1 MGSNR
6 AGQQSVSRRDVL
18 GLALGLPLVGCG
30 SSSELAS
37 SGSAGQGS
45 GGLAGAGAGASGG
58 GGSGPGGA
66 SSGGSAGFGAAGSGG
81 IGGQGEC
88 ATPDACGVTEDN
100 IEGPYYKLGSP
111 MSPGAIANLRSGV
124 AGDWLQVS
132 GVVYAADCVTPL
144 GGAIVDV
151 WQADSNGVYDNTG
164 FTLRARMRT
173 EACGRYRFDT
183 VLPGNYDTRPRHIH
197 YKVSHADGQALTTQ
211 LYFEGQEF
219 NDTDPYIRDSLTKPL
234 DPVAS
239 DDGATLWVCRFDIVL
254 A

>member
-1 MGSNR
+1 MVSNR
-6 AGQQSVSRRDVL
+6 SGQQSVSRRNVL
-18 GLALGLPLVGCG
+18 GLALGLPLVGC
-30 SSSELAS
+30 SSSTNVDS

-45 GGLAGAGAGASGG
+45 GGLGGAGAGASGG
-58 GGSGPGGA
+58 GGGLAGGSG
-66 SSGGSAGFGAAGSGG
+66 GGSAGFGAAGSGG

-88 ATPDACGVTEDN
+88 ATPDACAVTEDN

-124 AGDWLQVS
+124 SGEWLQVS

-144 GGAIVDV
+144 GGAVVDV
-151 WQADSNGVYDNTG
+151 WQADANGAYDNSG

-183 VLPGNYDTRPRHIH
+183 ILPGNYDTRPRHIH
-197 YKVSHADGQALTTQ
+197 YKVSHPDGTALTTQ

-219 NDTDPYIRDSLTKPL
+219 NDTDPYIRASLIKPL
-234 DPVAS
+234 DRVIAS
-239 DDGATLWVCRFDIVL
+239 DGPDLWVCRFDIVL